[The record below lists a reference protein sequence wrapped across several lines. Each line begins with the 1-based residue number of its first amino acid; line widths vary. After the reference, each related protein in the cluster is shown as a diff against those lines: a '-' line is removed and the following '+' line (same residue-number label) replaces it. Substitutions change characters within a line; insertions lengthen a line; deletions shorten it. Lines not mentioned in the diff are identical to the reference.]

1 MRYEVDHDQG
11 PESRRVPRDER
22 RATHTDPA
30 RPREALVPAPIPV
43 RDRPAG
49 DPERDAQG
57 PTRDRAD
64 HDRAAAA
71 GTGQATKGS
80 EGRETWLTR
89 NPPPSG
95 ISGARSSAWS
105 AGTR

>member
-1 MRYEVDHDQG
+1 DQG

-22 RATHTDPA
+22 RATRAHPA
-30 RPREALVPAPIPV
+30 RPREAPVPAPIPV
-43 RDRPAG
+43 GDRSVG
-49 DPERDAQG
+49 DAERDAQG
-57 PTRDRAD
+57 PARDRAD

-80 EGRETWLTR
+80 DGREKWLTR
-89 NPPPSG
+89 NPPLSG
-95 ISGARSSAWS
+95 ISGARLLAWS